1 MGCPTCQNQNNHV
14 HGVVTPCVDC
24 NTPVCPTPQPCTE
37 ITDAQCTIYTGAN
50 ILCGSDVVIS
60 QNDKVSVAFS
70 KMVAYFCSKQGLI
83 TTANISCGNTVI
95 IPVGTTV
102 QDALNLVVQF
112 ICTIQLTPG
121 AQGTTGA
128 QGVQGIQG
136 TQGIQGVQGLQG
148 IQGTQGP
155 VGVGSQ
161 GTQGTTGS
169 TGAAGLFAQIRDSI
183 PVTNATGA
191 GTLIAAGEGTL
202 SVPANVFQRGDS
214 FKGTM
219 YGKIRCANNQTLKIV
234 VFANGISL
242 ASTPSMV
249 LPQITDKLFSLDLDF
264 TVRRTGTAG
273 TAALVSAGKFIY
285 NKDSNNIFEGFNF
298 NMLENVNFNT
308 TIINTLDIVA
318 EWQSSDSAN
327 TIMSDFFTLFKTY

>member
-128 QGVQGIQG
+128 QG
-136 TQGIQGVQGLQG
+136 IQGVQGLQG
-148 IQGTQGP
+148 IQGTQGIQGRQGVQGVQGP
-155 VGVGSQ
+155 IGVGS
-161 GTQGTTGS
+161 QGTTGS
-169 TGAAGLFAQIRDSI
+169 TGAAGLFAQTEDST

-202 SVPANVFQRGDS
+202 SVPANIFQKGDS

-219 YGKIRCANNQTLKIV
+219 YGKISCANNQNIRIA
-234 VFANGISL
+234 VFANGINI
-242 ASTPSMV
+242 ASTPSMT
-249 LPQITDKLFSLDLDF
+249 LPQITNKLFSLDLDF
-264 TVRRTGTAG
+264 TVRNIGGSGTASLISG
-273 TAALVSAGKFIY
+273 GKFIY
-285 NKDSNNIFEGFNF
+285 NKDSNNAFEGFNF
-298 NMLENVNFNT
+298 NMVEDLSFDT
-308 TIINTLDIVA
+308 TVINTLDVVA
-318 EWQSSDSAN
+318 EWQTVDNAN